1 MASDLIGN
9 ATIGLMEHLSHY
21 GRGWKL
27 KGRDSEF
34 PVVNPICSRPRTC
47 QWRTISELATN
58 RPEDLPV
65 EELSNEVQVTGI

>member
-34 PVVNPICSRPRTC
+34 PVVNPHMQPSLHLSVEDYLRT
-47 QWRTISELATN
+47 
-58 RPEDLPV
+58 
-65 EELSNEVQVTGI
+65 SNQPT